1 MSDRYP
7 AVNGLSGKRNCEG
20 QLSCP
25 ANAKSLRRYPGAVE
39 IGDEWDR
46 AVPGGR
52 RWAHARAQVGMA
64 ALHHVGAD
72 RLMNQTAHVFTL
84 WRIGTSIGYSLTS
97 QYALAAPPRLA

>member
-1 MSDRYP
+1 MSGRYP

-52 RWAHARAQVGMA
+52 SWAHAHTQVGMA
-64 ALHHVGAD
+64 AFHHVGAD
-72 RLMNQTAHVFTL
+72 RLMIQTAHVVTL
-84 WRIGTSIGYSLTS
+84 WGMGP
-97 QYALAAPPRLA
+97 ALAIR